1 MNIEKLR
8 KFYQLA
14 TKNSNTNEAS
24 VAALKF
30 LKTVDQEEL
39 RIHFFKGN
47 PPLTPDQIQGH
58 VNEAYNQGLQ
68 EGYRRAMTEIQR
80 AQANQQRRVIANGTA
95 TGGSIIFH
103 NY

>member
-14 TKNSNTNEAS
+14 TKNSNINEAS

-30 LKTVDQEEL
+30 LKAVDQEEL

-47 PPLTPDQIQGH
+47 RPLTNDQIQEH
-58 VNEAYNQGLQ
+58 VNKAYRQGLQ
-68 EGYRRAMTEIQR
+68 EGYTRATREAEMQKVR
-80 AQANQQRRVIANGTA
+80 QQRGTHGTA
-95 TGGSIIFH
+95 GTILFH
-103 NY
+103 N